1 MAEEEKKHGVKNP
14 NEGTDGKIAS
24 NMTGEAIEGMYDYGN
39 ISDSDKKV
47 VVEIIDLLN
56 ARGQVP
62 CSMFAEELKTRF
74 QIVEIPM
81 KPIDESLWHQFTKN
95 ERIGL
100 SVQGFRESKDEEG
113 NKIRI
118 PHIGFSAD
126 LDYLDE
132 MIQRIAKKVREIP
145 EEK

>member
-14 NEGTDGKIAS
+14 NEGTNGKLAS
-24 NMTGEAIEGMYDYGN
+24 NKTGEAIEPNYDYGS
-39 ISDSDKKV
+39 ISDSDKIV
-47 VVEIIDLLN
+47 VKEIIDLLN

-100 SVQGFRESKDEEG
+100 SVQGFRESKDDEG

>member
-1 MAEEEKKHGVKNP
+1 MAEEEKKYGVKNP
-14 NEGTDGKIAS
+14 NEGTDGKLAS
-24 NMTGEAIEGMYDYGN
+24 NKTGEAIQSNYDYGS
-39 ISDSDKKV
+39 ITDSDKRV
-47 VVEIIDLLN
+47 VKEIIDLLN

-100 SVQGFRESKDEEG
+100 SVQGFRESKDDEG

>member
-1 MAEEEKKHGVKNP
+1 MAEKEKKHGVKNP
-14 NEGTDGKIAS
+14 NEGTNGKLAS
-24 NMTGEAIEGMYDYGN
+24 NKTGEAIEPNYDYGS
-39 ISDSDKKV
+39 ISDSDKIV
-47 VVEIIDLLN
+47 VKEIIDLLN

-81 KPIDESLWHQFTKN
+81 KPVENSLWHQFTKN

-100 SVQGFRESKDEEG
+100 SVQGFRESKDDEG

>member
-1 MAEEEKKHGVKNP
+1 MAEEEKFGVKNP
-14 NEGTDGKIAS
+14 NEGTDGKMAS
-24 NMTGEAIEGMYDYGN
+24 NMTGEAINPNYDYGN
-39 ISDSDKKV
+39 ITDSDKRV
-47 VVEIIDLLN
+47 VNEIIDLLN
-56 ARGQVP
+56 ARGDVP

-81 KPIDESLWHQFTKN
+81 KPIENSIWHQFTKN

>member
-1 MAEEEKKHGVKNP
+1 
-14 NEGTDGKIAS
+14 
-24 NMTGEAIEGMYDYGN
+24 
-39 ISDSDKKV
+39 
-47 VVEIIDLLN
+47 
-56 ARGQVP
+56 
-62 CSMFAEELKTRF
+62 MFAEELKTRF

-81 KPIDESLWHQFTKN
+81 KPVEESLWHQFTKN

-100 SVQGFRESKDEEG
+100 SVQGFRESKDDEG

>member
-1 MAEEEKKHGVKNP
+1 MAEEEKKYGVKNP
-14 NEGTDGKIAS
+14 NEGTDGKVAS
-24 NMTGEAIEGMYDYGN
+24 NMTGEAIEPNYDYGN
-39 ISDSDKKV
+39 ITDSDKKV
-47 VVEIIDLLN
+47 VNEIIDLLN

-81 KPIDESLWHQFTKN
+81 KPVENSLWHQFTKN